1 MKQLVDLLHLLMCD
15 KPHSSDMM
23 DILNHNSEVCYYY
36 LENDISGGEEMSDHK
51 IWTEKLEGFKL
62 GMSLKDN
69 KEALQFLQDCV
80 KLSHKLQSLS
90 DGNSLRRT
98 FIKGLFEL

>member
-1 MKQLVDLLHLLMCD
+1 MCD

-23 DILNHNSEVCYYY
+23 AIISRDSETCYYY
-36 LENDISGGEEMSDHK
+36 LENDISDGEEMEDHTLWDK
-51 IWTEKLEGFKL
+51 KVEGFKL
-62 GMSLKDN
+62 GMSLKDD

-90 DGNSLRRT
+90 GGNPLRKT

>member
-1 MKQLVDLLHLLMCD
+1 MKQLIDLLHLLLCD

-23 DILNHNSEVCYYY
+23 SIISRDSETCHYY
-36 LENDISGGEEMSDHK
+36 LENDISEGEEMEDHK
-51 IWTEKLEGFKL
+51 IWTSKVEGFKL
-62 GMSLKDN
+62 GMALKDD

-80 KLSHKLQSLS
+80 KLSHKLQGLS
-90 DGNSLRRT
+90 NGNNLRKT